1 MKGTKFI
8 LKGYCGNKIDI
19 ICESDYPSGI
29 IHCIHNYKNYIR
41 KNGYSLAAWAELQ
54 DGREIFLDAGGNVG
68 DYNEREME
76 AKVADAIK
84 HP

>member
-8 LKGYCGNKIDI
+8 LKGYGGNKIDI

-29 IHCIHNYKNYIR
+29 IYYVRNYKNYIR
-41 KNGYSLAAWAELQ
+41 KNGYSLAAWAKLK
-54 DGREIFLDAGGNVG
+54 DGREIFLGAGSNAC
-68 DYNEREME
+68 DYNERDME
-76 AKVADAIK
+76 IKVAYAIK